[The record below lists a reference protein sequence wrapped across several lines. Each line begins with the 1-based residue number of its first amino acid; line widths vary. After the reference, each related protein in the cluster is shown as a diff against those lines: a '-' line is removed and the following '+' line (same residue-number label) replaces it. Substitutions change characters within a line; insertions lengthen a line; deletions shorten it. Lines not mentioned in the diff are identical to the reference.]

1 VIERQLSYFADEVG
15 VNAILKYL
23 GDNPWV
29 PIFEATLL
37 GFDRDNPR

>member
-23 GDNPWV
+23 GDNPRV